1 MSLISDWASSAREKM
16 KEYPLNDQN
25 MIEDLQAID
34 VIEHFL
40 NGGQSTLRAAHR
52 IAGIY
57 EPRLKTSHRSDITVL
72 WVNICQ
78 AARSIDSS
86 ASARLAQ
93 LVNSLRDRPDI
104 ISPAGDVVKYENLV
118 YWRDLPRWGQIF
130 REYGYE
136 IDPPDGNEA
145 EWHAQAPQLLNITV
159 FAAAL
164 MARSEGSFDV
174 SFPASIAMEMG
185 VDRPYD
191 NTRESQ
197 EEWRMYIP
205 PAATWILIAGSKI
218 REVCYMKELPEAAN
232 QHPVRSQWGGRT
244 YCPRRWDF
252 WKRRFRSL
260 AEDVAIDDR
269 CRGYAKQAHD
279 AMNTLDAEN

>member
-1 MSLISDWASSAREKM
+1 
-16 KEYPLNDQN
+16 
-25 MIEDLQAID
+25 MIDDLRAID
-34 VIEHFL
+34 VIENFL

-57 EPRLKTSHRSDITVL
+57 EPRLETSHRSDITVL

-104 ISPAGDVVKYENLV
+104 ISLVGDVVKYENLV

-136 IDPPDGNEA
+136 FDPPDGNYA

-159 FAAAL
+159 FAATL

-218 REVCYMKELPEAAN
+218 RELCYMEELPEAAN
-232 QHPVRSQWGGRT
+232 QHSVSSQWGGRT
-244 YCPRRWDF
+244 YCPRRWD
-252 WKRRFRSL
+252 S
-260 AEDVAIDDR
+260 
-269 CRGYAKQAHD
+269 
-279 AMNTLDAEN
+279 

>member
-1 MSLISDWASSAREKM
+1 MN
-16 KEYPLNDQN
+16 EYPLNDQN

-34 VIEHFL
+34 VIENFL

-104 ISPAGDVVKYENLV
+104 ISPVGDVVKYENLV

-130 REYGYE
+130 RENGYGRSTCLRTTRFPENHVDTVYPE
-136 IDPPDGNEA
+136 IDPPDGNYA
-145 EWHAQAPQLLNITV
+145 E
-159 FAAAL
+159 
-164 MARSEGSFDV
+164 
-174 SFPASIAMEMG
+174 
-185 VDRPYD
+185 
-191 NTRESQ
+191 
-197 EEWRMYIP
+197 
-205 PAATWILIAGSKI
+205 
-218 REVCYMKELPEAAN
+218 
-232 QHPVRSQWGGRT
+232 
-244 YCPRRWDF
+244 
-252 WKRRFRSL
+252 
-260 AEDVAIDDR
+260 
-269 CRGYAKQAHD
+269 
-279 AMNTLDAEN
+279 